1 MGSPTP
7 SHQLP
12 GILKHYRIILFRESR
27 LPSVILL
34 RSDQGR
40 KQWMISWETH
50 HGSCLSRRPH
60 TASDQ
65 DAMTYRDN
73 AVLIFRR
80 ARLDKSF
87 SAPLSSTPWLNERP
101 GESGWHTGTAMCEAT
116 RPHKDQLCFPFI
128 HIIEIDISMWFYALW
143 LSFYWGTREINN
155 SHFETIVRHLHSLYS
170 GYYIIYNYW

>member
-1 MGSPTP
+1 MSHGFLQWSFLGQIKGENNEWFHERLIMAPVCLEGLTLHLTRMPWPT
-7 SHQLP
+7 
-12 GILKHYRIILFRESR
+12 GITRF
-27 LPSVILL
+27 
-34 RSDQGR
+34 
-40 KQWMISWETH
+40 
-50 HGSCLSRRPH
+50 
-60 TASDQ
+60 
-65 DAMTYRDN
+65 
-73 AVLIFRR
+73 LIFRR

-143 LSFYWGTREINN
+143 LSFYWWTREINN